1 MAFEVETPNETQAK
15 VRIRVPPDEVA
26 GAVEHEL
33 GHLRERVQVKG
44 FRPGKVPRQMVQKR
58 YGAEVSSEI
67 ARRLIEGAYKDA
79 VTQHHLHPI
88 EAPVLKDEDLKPK
101 EDGSLRMELDLEVVP
116 HFEVKGYD
124 RFTVTPPAIELKDD
138 DVDRELEGL
147 RRQSATTET
156 IADGLTANGDVV
168 IADLVFQ
175 FLDGSTLPKFENRII
190 DTGAG
195 LVDGVKCEAAIGKFA
210 GSKRGDVVKITLQ
223 LPAEFPIEE
232 HRGKTA
238 VIDCI
243 VKDVQRIVLPDLDS
257 PAFHER
263 IGVKDLAEL
272 KDKVRERLHAML
284 QQQQDRAVE
293 ELCVDQLLERHPFT
307 VPPGFLQRACES
319 ERDRLRHDLVQKG
332 VAAVD
337 ADRQVLE
344 QEGRM
349 RQSVERRI
357 RAAIVLDRIA
367 EKEQTQVA
375 VEELEQ
381 QITYMARSWNVEPQR
396 LLEHFQSQ
404 GTIPRIVDDIRRAK
418 VRQQL
423 RAAAKPVENVA
434 VGTPPKA

>member
-1 MAFEVETPNETQAK
+1 MAFEVETPSETQVK
-15 VRIRVPPDEVA
+15 VRIRVPADEVA
-26 GAVEHEL
+26 GAVEHEI
-33 GHLRERVQVKG
+33 GHLKARVQVKG
-44 FRPGKVPRQMVQKR
+44 FRPGKVPRQILEKR

-67 ARRLIEGAYKDA
+67 ARRLLEGAYREA

-88 EAPVLKDEDLKPK
+88 EPPVLKDEDLKPK
-101 EDGSLRMELDLEVVP
+101 EDGSLRMELELEVVP
-116 HFEVKGYD
+116 HFDVKGYD
-124 RFTVTPPAIELKDD
+124 RFTVTPPPIELRDE

-156 IADGLTANGDVV
+156 VADGLTANGDVV

-195 LVDGVKCEAAIGKFA
+195 LIDGVQCEAAIGKFA
-210 GSKRGDVVKITLQ
+210 GAKRGDVVKITMK

-238 VIDCI
+238 VVDCI
-243 VKDVQRIVLPDLDS
+243 VKDVQRVALPDLGS

-263 IGVKDLAEL
+263 IGVKDLADL
-272 KDKVRERLHAML
+272 KDKVRERLLSML
-284 QQQQDRAVE
+284 RVQQDRAVE
-293 ELCVDQLLERHPFT
+293 ELCVDQLLERHPFAL
-307 VPPGFLQRACES
+307 PAGFLQRACES
-319 ERDRLRHDLVQKG
+319 ERDRLRHDLVQRG
-332 VAAVD
+332 VPAVD

-349 RQSVERRI
+349 RVAVERRI

-367 EKEQTQVA
+367 EKEKTQVE
-375 VEELEQ
+375 VSELEQ
-381 QITYMARSWNVEPQR
+381 QITYMARSWNVEPQK
-396 LLEHFQSQ
+396 LLEHFESQ

-423 RAAAKPVENVA
+423 RAAAKPAENVA
-434 VGTPPKA
+434 GAASTQA

>member
-1 MAFEVETPNETQAK
+1 
-15 VRIRVPPDEVA
+15 
-26 GAVEHEL
+26 
-33 GHLRERVQVKG
+33 
-44 FRPGKVPRQMVQKR
+44 
-58 YGAEVSSEI
+58 
-67 ARRLIEGAYKDA
+67 
-79 VTQHHLHPI
+79 
-88 EAPVLKDEDLKPK
+88 
-101 EDGSLRMELDLEVVP
+101 MELDLEVVP